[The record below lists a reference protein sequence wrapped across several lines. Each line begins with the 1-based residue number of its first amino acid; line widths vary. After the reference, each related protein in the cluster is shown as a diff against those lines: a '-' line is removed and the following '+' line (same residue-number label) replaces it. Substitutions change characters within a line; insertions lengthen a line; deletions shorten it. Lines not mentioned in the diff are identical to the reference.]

1 VMVVII
7 LARSNQN
14 YWSVAP
20 ASQGGFWNHR
30 A

>member
-1 VMVVII
+1 MAVII

-14 YWSVAP
+14 CPSVAP
-20 ASQGGFWNHR
+20 ASQGSSWSHG